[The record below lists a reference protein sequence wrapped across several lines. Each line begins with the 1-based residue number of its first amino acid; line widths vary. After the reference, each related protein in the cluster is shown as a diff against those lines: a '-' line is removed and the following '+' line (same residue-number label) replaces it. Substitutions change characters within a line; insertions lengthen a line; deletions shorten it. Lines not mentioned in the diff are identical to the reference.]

1 MCFYQFL
8 TNGTRP
14 LVCFARLI
22 RDILKSP
29 RIFPSLSSKQI
40 ILMNPK
46 HLLTLLLGVA
56 STGACFAQEDTLDL
70 SSNINSILIN
80 WSWQAQNGDTTTRD
94 FCLMEFALPA
104 EALAGAYCFRLEGL
118 RVLDDQGRSYSAN
131 AFAVSNSDQS
141 LHRDFRLLAQEEG
154 GEAAPRFR
162 VKIENPKKEIKFF
175 RLEAWLDVVFPS
187 RDPESIQEYS
197 TMDWQS
203 LYEGLLPYGIQLA
216 FAAQSRS
223 MMEQMANL
231 GSMSP
236 EGQERLNAFLE
247 ANSMYLQEPLFPEH
261 TNLLLDDP
269 DKRILKIETIG
280 PDGQPLPYQERRSY
294 AGGVLNLQQQY
305 AAPLSGR
312 ERVRVTL
319 STDKNKVGI
328 PVQMARVVLPW

>member
-1 MCFYQFL
+1 
-8 TNGTRP
+8 
-14 LVCFARLI
+14 
-22 RDILKSP
+22 
-29 RIFPSLSSKQI
+29 
-40 ILMNPK
+40 MNPK
-46 HLLTLLLGVA
+46 HLLTLLLA
-56 STGACFAQEDTLDL
+56 FLLTGSCFAQEDTLDL

-80 WSWQAQNGDTTTRD
+80 WSWQTQNGDTTKRD

-141 LHRDFRLLAQEEG
+141 LHRNYRLLEQEEG
-154 GEAAPRFR
+154 DEIAPRFR
-162 VKIENPKKEIKFF
+162 VKIENPKKEIEYF
-175 RLEAWLDVVFPS
+175 RLEAQLDVIFPS
-187 RDPESIQEYS
+187 RDPESIQEYR

-236 EGQERLNAFLE
+236 EGQESLNAFLE
-247 ANSMYLQEPLFPEH
+247 AYSMYLQEPLFPEH

-269 DKRILKIETIG
+269 NKQVLKIQTIG
-280 PDGQPLPYQERRSY
+280 PDGLPVPYKDKRSY

-312 ERVRVTL
+312 ERVRVML
-319 STDKNKVGI
+319 STEKNQASI
-328 PVQMARVVLPW
+328 PIRMERVVLPW